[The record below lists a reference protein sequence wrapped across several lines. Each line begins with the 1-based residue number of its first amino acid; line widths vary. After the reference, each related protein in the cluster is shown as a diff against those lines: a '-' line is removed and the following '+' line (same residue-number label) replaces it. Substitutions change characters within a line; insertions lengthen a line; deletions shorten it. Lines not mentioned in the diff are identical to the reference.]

1 MDFSTLFN
9 SLQGQLGQHLPSILG
24 ALVILIGGWFIAV
37 IVRAGLRRLLN
48 AMGINKRIA
57 DTTGQT
63 MDVAGG
69 VSLAAFLIIVVIT
82 LIAVFNS
89 LNLHTVSEPFSVLV
103 SQIFEYMPRLI
114 GGLVLGI
121 VAFAVATI
129 IKILTTKALSTTN
142 LDEKLS
148 SEAGM
153 QPMSNNV
160 GNMLFWIIILMFLP
174 MVLST
179 LQLHGL
185 LLPVQGMV
193 DKFLGMLPNIFGAAV
208 IAFVG
213 WVVAKVMR
221 GLVTNILATTG
232 VDKLSTVAGIEEKNN
247 IKISGIIGTVV
258 FAFVLIP
265 SLIAALDALEMD
277 AISVPASDML
287 SMIFAAIPNILAAAI
302 ILTFAYYIA
311 KFASDLVT
319 NLLTSVGFNN
329 LPAKLGFSESFTAT
343 NTPSKLVGKII
354 IFFALLFASV
364 EAANRLGFDQVSDIV
379 GIFIQFGGD
388 ILLGSVILVIGF
400 WLANL
405 AYRAIDQAS
414 GKGSSGLA
422 SVARI
427 AIIGLVIAMGLRA
440 MGIAD
445 DIVNMAF
452 AFTFGAIA
460 VAVALAFGLGGR
472 EAAGKQME
480 YWLKKL
486 RDDDK

>member
-9 SLQGQLGQHLPSILG
+9 SLQGQLGQHLPNILG
-24 ALVILIGGWFIAV
+24 ALLILIGGWLVAV
-37 IVRAGLRRLLN
+37 LVRAGLRRLLN
-48 AMGINKRIA
+48 AVGVNRRIA
-57 DTTGQT
+57 ESTGQSI
-63 MDVAGG
+63 DISGG

-89 LNLHTVSEPFSVLV
+89 LNLHAVSEPFSVLV

-121 VAFAVATI
+121 VAFSVATI
-129 IKILTTKALSTTN
+129 LKVLTSKALATTS

-153 QPMSNNV
+153 SPMSNNL
-160 GNMLFWIIILMFLP
+160 GSMLFWLVILMFLP

-179 LQLHGL
+179 LQLGGL
-185 LLPVQGMV
+185 LLPIQGMI
-193 DKFLGMLPNIFGAAV
+193 DKFLAMLPNILGAGA

-213 WVVAKVMR
+213 WIVAKVVR
-221 GLVTNILATTG
+221 GLVSNILATTG
-232 VDKLSTVAGIEEKNN
+232 VDKLSQVAGIDDSNN
-247 IKISGIIGTVV
+247 IKISNVVGTVV

-265 SLIAALDALEMD
+265 SLIAALDTLEMD
-277 AISVPASDML
+277 AISEPASEML
-287 SMIFAAIPNILAAAI
+287 SMVFAAIPNILAAGI
-302 ILTFAYYIA
+302 ILTIAYYVA
-311 KFASDLVT
+311 KFAGGLVT
-319 NLLTSVGFNN
+319 NLLTGVGFNS
-329 LPAKLGFSESFTAT
+329 LPKKLGFADAFSKT
-343 NTPSKLVGKII
+343 NTPAGLVGKVIV
-354 IFFALLFASV
+354 FFALLFASV
-364 EAANRLGFDQVSDIV
+364 EAANRLGFSQVSEIV
-379 GIFIQFGGD
+379 GVFIQFGGD
-388 ILLGSVILVIGF
+388 ILLGSVILMIGF

-405 AYRAIDQAS
+405 AYKAIDKAS
-414 GKGSSGLA
+414 GKKSSGLA
-422 SVARI
+422 SVARM

-480 YWLKKL
+480 HWFKKM
-486 RDDDK
+486 RDNDK

>member
-24 ALVILIGGWFIAV
+24 ALVILIGGWFVAV
-37 IVRAGLRRLLN
+37 VVRAGLRRLLN
-48 AMGINKRIA
+48 AIGLNKRIA
-57 DTTGQT
+57 DSTGQT

-121 VAFAVATI
+121 VAFSVATI
-129 IKILTTKALSTTN
+129 LKILTTKALSSTT

-153 QPMSNNV
+153 ESMSNNL
-160 GNMLFWIIILMFLP
+160 GSMLFWIIILMFLP
-174 MVLST
+174 MILST
-179 LQLHGL
+179 LQLDGL
-185 LLPVQGMV
+185 LLPVQDMV
-193 DKFLGMLPNIFGAAV
+193 NQFLSMLPNIFWAAV
-208 IAFVG
+208 IAFAG
-213 WVVAKVMR
+213 WIVAKVVR

-232 VDKLSTVAGIEEKNN
+232 VDKLSAVAGIEDKNN
-247 IKISGIIGTVV
+247 IKISGIVGTVV

-265 SLIAALDALEMD
+265 TLIAALDKLEMD
-277 AISVPASDML
+277 AISAPASDML
-287 SMIFAAIPNILAAAI
+287 SMIFAAIPNIIAAAI
-302 ILTFAYYIA
+302 ILTIAYYIA
-311 KFASDLVT
+311 KFASGLVT
-319 NLLTSVGFNN
+319 NLLTSVGFNT
-329 LPAKLGFSESFTAT
+329 LPSKLGFADAFTKT
-343 NTPSKLVGKII
+343 NTPAKLVGKII
-354 IFFALLFASV
+354 VFFALLFASV
-364 EAANRLGFDQVSDIV
+364 EAANRLGFDQVSEIV
-379 GIFIQFGGD
+379 SIFIQFGGD
-388 ILLGSVILVIGF
+388 ILLGSVILLVGF

-405 AYRAIDQAS
+405 AYTAIDKAS
-414 GKGSSGLA
+414 GKKSSGLA
-422 SVARI
+422 NVARA

-480 YWLKKL
+480 YWFKKM
-486 RDDDK
+486 RDNDK